1 MADKRQKTEVFGS
14 DAAVDEL
21 IGRAMNPPRID
32 DLDPQKARAISA
44 LLTSRNKKEAA
55 QKAKISERTLRSWMS
70 DPTFAACLHA
80 ATAEM
85 IGDSQRRAARLLEK
99 GLDKLEEQLSD
110 PFLDCEDSISLT
122 KLLVDAVSKLG
133 N

>member
-1 MADKRQKTEVFGS
+1 
-14 DAAVDEL
+14 
-21 IGRAMNPPRID
+21 
-32 DLDPQKARAISA
+32 
-44 LLTSRNKKEAA
+44 
-55 QKAKISERTLRSWMS
+55 MS

-122 KLLVDAVSKLG
+122 KLLVDAVSKLA